1 MSSNSGSQSSLSSK
15 ALGIASSL
23 MLLQLLSR
31 GVTFA
36 LNQALARLA
45 SPAVFG
51 TASIQFELL
60 SSTILFLSREGVR
73 NALLRAKSDPGDK
86 TQDNGNMHPSIEN
99 ISLLPPLLGVP
110 VALFSALLYLYL
122 TPPATLSQPY
132 FTQSVAIYALAA
144 VLVLISEPL
153 YIRAQNDL
161 QFGIRV
167 RAEGSAVILKA
178 VVSVAII
185 VWGGEEKALLAF
197 ALGQAAYGFCTLV
210 VFWLAY
216 PTQLKLWPS
225 KIAETVHGN
234 VREYYFEPKL
244 LRLSMAMTSQSFIKH
259 LLTEGDK
266 FAVSMISTL
275 EDQGAYAIASNYGSL
290 VARIV
295 FQPIEESS
303 RVFFSKALASED
315 AQKGKQA
322 SKETNTMTSV
332 HTVLSLILL
341 FDVHLTLLLVTFA
354 PPYLPTLLKLLLPPR
369 YLLTSAPQILALYP
383 TILLPTMAFN
393 GTLEAFLA
401 STSTPSVMK
410 AHAQFLVGASV
421 ASAGAVWLLVEY
433 LQWKTTGLVW
443 ANSFN
448 LFLRAGWAGWW
459 AWEWFGKNA
468 AAGRSWHQ
476 AFPPLPV
483 WVTCLLCGAVVRATF
498 PEGGGLK
505 GSGWKGIGLED
516 IRHVGVG
523 ATCALLTVAVCF
535 LSQRK
540 HLQQE
545 LSIVRGK

>member
-1 MSSNSGSQSSLSSK
+1 MSSKAGSQSSLSSK

-73 NALLRAKSDPGDK
+73 NALLRAKSDAGDK
-86 TQDNGNMHPSIEN
+86 TQDNSTMHPSIEN
-99 ISLLPPLLGVP
+99 ISLLPPLFGVP
-110 VALFSALLYLYL
+110 VALFSALLYLYF
-122 TPPATLSQPY
+122 TPPTTLSQPY
-132 FTQSVAIYALAA
+132 FTESVAIYALAA

-178 VVSVAII
+178 VVAVAMI
-185 VWGGEEKALLAF
+185 VLGGEEKALLAF
-197 ALGQAAYGFCTLV
+197 ALGQAA
-210 VFWLAY
+210 
-216 PTQLKLWPS
+216 
-225 KIAETVHGN
+225 
-234 VREYYFEPKL
+234 VREYRFEPKL
-244 LRLSMAMTSQSFIKH
+244 LRLSIAMTSQSFIKH
-259 LLTEGDK
+259 ILTEGDK

-290 VARIV
+290 AARIV

-315 AQKGKQA
+315 AQKGKEV
-322 SKETNTMTSV
+322 SKKQSAITSA
-332 HTVLSLILL
+332 HTALSLLLL
-341 FDVHLTLLLVTFA
+341 FNVHLTLLLVTFA
-354 PPYLPTLLKLLLPPR
+354 PPYLPTVLKLLLPPR

-401 STSTPSVMK
+401 STSTPSAMQ
-410 AHAQFLVGASV
+410 AHARFLVSASV
-421 ASAGAVWLLVEY
+421 ASVGAVWLLVEY

-448 LFLRAGWAGWW
+448 LFLRAAWAGWW
-459 AWEWFGKNA
+459 AWDWFRGNGL
-468 AAGRSWHQ
+468 AGRDWRQ
-476 AFPPLPV
+476 AFPPIPV
-483 WVTCLLCGAVVRATF
+483 WLACLLCGTVVRATY
-498 PEGGGLK
+498 PKGGALQ
-505 GSGWKGIGLED
+505 GSGWKGIGQED
-516 IRHVGVG
+516 IKHVGVG
-523 ATCALLTVAVCF
+523 IACALLTVAVCF

-540 HLQQE
+540 
-545 LSIVRGK
+545 R

>member
-1 MSSNSGSQSSLSSK
+1 MSSKAGSEPSLSSK

-73 NALLRAKSDPGDK
+73 NALLRAKSDAGDK
-86 TQDNGNMHPSIEN
+86 TQDTSTMHPSIEN
-99 ISLLPPLLGVP
+99 ISLLPPLFGVP
-110 VALFSALLYLYL
+110 VALFSALLYLYF
-122 TPPATLSQPY
+122 TPPSTLSQPY
-132 FTQSVAIYALAA
+132 FTESVAIYALAA

-178 VVSVAII
+178 VVAVAMI
-185 VWGGEEKALLAF
+185 VLGGEEKALLAF
-197 ALGQAAYGFCTLV
+197 ALGQAAYGLCTLV

-216 PTQLKLWPS
+216 PTHLKLWPS
-225 KIAETVHGN
+225 KITEKVHGN
-234 VREYYFEPKL
+234 VREYRFEPKL
-244 LRLSMAMTSQSFIKH
+244 LRLSIAMTSQSFIKH
-259 LLTEGDK
+259 ILTEGDK

-290 VARIV
+290 AARIV

-315 AQKGKQA
+315 TQKDKQV
-322 SKETNTMTSV
+322 SKKKSAITSA
-332 HTVLSLILL
+332 HTALSLLLL
-341 FDVHLTLLLVTFA
+341 FNVHLTLLLVTFA
-354 PPYLPTLLKLLLPPR
+354 PPYLPTVLKLLLPPR

-401 STSTPSVMK
+401 STSTPSAMQ
-410 AHAQFLVGASV
+410 AHARFL
-421 ASAGAVWLLVEY
+421 
-433 LQWKTTGLVW
+433 
-443 ANSFN
+443 
-448 LFLRAGWAGWW
+448 
-459 AWEWFGKNA
+459 
-468 AAGRSWHQ
+468 
-476 AFPPLPV
+476 
-483 WVTCLLCGAVVRATF
+483 
-498 PEGGGLK
+498 
-505 GSGWKGIGLED
+505 
-516 IRHVGVG
+516 
-523 ATCALLTVAVCF
+523 
-535 LSQRK
+535 
-540 HLQQE
+540 
-545 LSIVRGK
+545 